1 MYCLPSLISESLCTL
16 LYSSQSLVLFF
27 LYSVNLVKY
36 SHDITFMTSC
46 PFSSKDKAD
55 SEAFSDLIADFI
67 KRNWWFNLPQVS
79 FSRPILMPGIVS
91 HSNNTFTAVR
101 SIESKKLVSNF

>member
-1 MYCLPSLISESLCTL
+1 MCCLLSLISESLCTL

-36 SHDITFMTSC
+36 SHDITFMTSF

-55 SEAFSDLIADFI
+55 SDVFSDLISDFT
-67 KRNWWFNLPQVS
+67 KSNW
-79 FSRPILMPGIVS
+79 
-91 HSNNTFTAVR
+91 
-101 SIESKKLVSNF
+101 